1 MAAERLVRGPVDR
14 EDGLA
19 KTFLSDNF
27 SLQVPGMSQGRF
39 VRL

>member
-19 KTFLSDNF
+19 KTSLSNNF
-27 SLQVPGMSQGRF
+27 SLRVLGMSQGRF
-39 VRL
+39 VWL

>member
-19 KTFLSDNF
+19 KTSLSNNF
-27 SLQVPGMSQGRF
+27 SLRVLGMSPGSF
-39 VRL
+39 VWL